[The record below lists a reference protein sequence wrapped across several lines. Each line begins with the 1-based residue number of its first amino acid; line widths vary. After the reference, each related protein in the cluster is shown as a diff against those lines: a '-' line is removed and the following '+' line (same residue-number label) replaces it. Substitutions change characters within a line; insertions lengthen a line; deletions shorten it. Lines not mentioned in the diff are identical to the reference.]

1 MGAGVKN
8 MQINTAH
15 YAFFIKRSFIVFFE
29 PEVLFAILLLLPAGA
44 VITWLIMRSMI
55 SKADQAG
62 EAEIKKLNTVAAE
75 RDEAIRLFESRLLD
89 YSTQKKQLK
98 DDCSRLEKD
107 LAVEQQKNSLMSE
120 IRDDLSRS
128 DKQSR
133 DLEKELRK
141 LTADLAREKERTANL
156 MDVNQKLDLREKT
169 IDDLKE
175 QLSSQKSTESRLRT
189 RMEQEGKQAEAKLV
203 LLDEAKSELTNQF
216 RILAQEILEEKGKT
230 FSEQSRAGLKGLL
243 DPFRDQLNEFRQKV
257 DNVYVH
263 EAGQRAS
270 LKKEIESLRDLN
282 QQINQEAINLTRA
295 LKGDKKAMGTWGELI
310 LERVL
315 EQSGLR
321 KGVEYETQG
330 GFRDT
335 GGKLLKPDVIVH
347 LPEEKD
353 VVVDSK
359 VSLVAYERYARAE
372 EDSMQKKALSEHMA
386 SVRAHIEGLSRKDY
400 SALKG
405 LRSLDFVLM
414 FMPVE
419 AAFVAAFRGDMTL
432 YSYAFERKII
442 VVTPSTLLAT
452 LKTIEN
458 IWRYERQN
466 KNAQTIFHKAS
477 AIYDK
482 LRLFVES
489 MEKLGKQLDT
499 AQITYDEAMNRLVR
513 GKGNVISQA
522 SRFSELGV
530 PVKRPLPR
538 TMTEIAETEDIGK
551 SREAIEE
558 K

>member
-1 MGAGVKN
+1 
-8 MQINTAH
+8 
-15 YAFFIKRSFIVFFE
+15 
-29 PEVLFAILLLLPAGA
+29 
-44 VITWLIMRSMI
+44 
-55 SKADQAG
+55 
-62 EAEIKKLNTVAAE
+62 
-75 RDEAIRLFESRLLD
+75 
-89 YSTQKKQLK
+89 
-98 DDCSRLEKD
+98 
-107 LAVEQQKNSLMSE
+107 
-120 IRDDLSRS
+120 
-128 DKQSR
+128 
-133 DLEKELRK
+133 
-141 LTADLAREKERTANL
+141 
-156 MDVNQKLDLREKT
+156 MDVNKKLDLREQT

-175 QLSSQKSTESRLRT
+175 QLSNRKSIESRLQT
-189 RMEQEGKQAEAKLV
+189 QMEQERKQAAEKLV

-216 RILAQEILEEKGKT
+216 RVLAQEILEEKGKS

-243 DPFRDQLNEFRQKV
+243 DPFREQLSEFRQRV

-270 LKKEIESLRDLN
+270 LKKEIETLRDLN

-330 GFRDT
+330 GFRDAD
-335 GGKLLKPDVIVH
+335 GKLLKPDVIVH

-353 VVVDSK
+353 VVVDAK
-359 VSLVAYERYARAE
+359 VSLVAYERYAGAE
-372 EDSMQKKALSEHMA
+372 EGSMQKKALSEHMA
-386 SVRAHIEGLSRKDY
+386 SVRAHIEGLGRKNY

-419 AAFVAAFRGDMTL
+419 AAFVAAFREDMTL

-466 KNAQTIFHKAS
+466 RNAQAIFHKAS

-499 AQITYDEAMNRLVR
+499 TQCTYEEAMNRLVR

-522 SRFSELGV
+522 GRFSELGV
-530 PVKRPLPR
+530 PVKRQLPR
-538 TMTEIAETEDIGK
+538 TVTEIAETEDIGK
-551 SREAIEE
+551 TTLPS
-558 K
+558 

>member
-1 MGAGVKN
+1 VP
-8 MQINTAH
+8 
-15 YAFFIKRSFIVFFE
+15 FE
-29 PEVLFAILLLLPAGA
+29 YELILAILLSLLVSA
-44 VITWLIMRSMI
+44 IIIWLI
-55 SKADQAG
+55 KC
-62 EAEIKKLNTVAAE
+62 
-75 RDEAIRLFESRLLD
+75 
-89 YSTQKKQLK
+89 
-98 DDCSRLEKD
+98 CSRLEKN
-107 LAVEQQKNSLMSE
+107 LAVEQQKNSSMGQL
-120 IRDDLSRS
+120 RDDLLISG
-128 DKQSR
+128 KQSR
-133 DLEKELRK
+133 ELEKELRK
-141 LTADLAREKERTANL
+141 LNADLAREKERTASL
-156 MDVNQKLDLREKT
+156 AEVNKKLDLREKT

-175 QLSSQKSTESRLRT
+175 QLSSRKSTESRLRT
-189 RMEQEGKQAEAKLV
+189 RMEQERKQAEEKLV

-216 RILAQEILEEKGKT
+216 RVLAQEILEEKGKT

-243 DPFRDQLNEFRQKV
+243 DPFRDQLGEFRQKV
-257 DNVYVH
+257 DSVYVH
-263 EAGQRAS
+263 EAGQRTS
-270 LKKEIESLRDLN
+270 LRKEIETLRDLN

-295 LKGDKKAMGTWGELI
+295 LKGDRKTQGTWGELI

-330 GFRDT
+330 GFRDA

-372 EDSMQKKALSEHMA
+372 EDAMRKKALSEHMA
-386 SVRAHIEGLSRKDY
+386 SVRARIEGLSRKDY

-419 AAFVAAFRGDMTL
+419 AAFVAAFREDMTL
-432 YSYAFERKII
+432 YSYAFEKKII

-466 KNAQTIFHKAS
+466 RNAQAIFQKAS

-499 AQITYDEAMNRLVR
+499 AQCTYEEAMNRLVR

-538 TMTEIAETEDIGK
+538 TVTEIAETEDIVK
-551 SREAIEE
+551 TREAIVE

>member
-1 MGAGVKN
+1 
-8 MQINTAH
+8 MQIHTTH
-15 YAFFIKRSFIVFFE
+15 YAFFLKRNFIVSFE
-29 PEVLFAILLLLPAGA
+29 SELILAISSSLLAGA
-44 VITWLIMRSMI
+44 IITWLIMRPMI
-55 SKADQAG
+55 SKAHKAGKAAG
-62 EAEIKKLNTVAAE
+62 EPEIKQLNTIATE
-75 RDEAIRLFESRLLD
+75 RDEAIRLLESRLLD
-89 YSTQKKQLK
+89 YAAQEKQSK
-98 DDCSRLEKD
+98 DDCSRLEKN
-107 LAVEQQKNSLMSE
+107 LAVEQQKNNSMSE
-120 IRDDLSRS
+120 IREDLSKS
-128 DKQSR
+128 EKQYR
-133 DLEKELRK
+133 DLEKELRT

-156 MDVNQKLDLREKT
+156 MDVNKKLDLREQT

-175 QLSSQKSTESRLRT
+175 QLSNRKSIESRLQT
-189 RMEQEGKQAEAKLV
+189 QMEQERKQAAEKLV

-216 RILAQEILEEKGKT
+216 RVLAQEILEEKGKS

-243 DPFRDQLNEFRQKV
+243 DPFREQLSEFRQRV

-270 LKKEIESLRDLN
+270 LKKEIETLRDLN

-330 GFRDT
+330 GFRDAD
-335 GGKLLKPDVIVH
+335 GKLLKPDVIVH

-353 VVVDSK
+353 VVVDAK
-359 VSLVAYERYARAE
+359 VSLVAYERYAGAE
-372 EDSMQKKALSEHMA
+372 EGSMQKKALSEHMA
-386 SVRAHIEGLSRKDY
+386 SVRAHIEGLGRKNY

-419 AAFVAAFRGDMTL
+419 AAFVAAFREDMTL

-466 KNAQTIFHKAS
+466 RNAQAIFHKAS

-499 AQITYDEAMNRLVR
+499 TQCTYEEAMNRLVR

-522 SRFSELGV
+522 GRFSELGV
-530 PVKRPLPR
+530 PVKRQLPR
-538 TMTEIAETEDIGK
+538 TVTEIAETEDIGK
-551 SREAIEE
+551 TTLPS
-558 K
+558 

>member
-1 MGAGVKN
+1 M
-8 MQINTAH
+8 
-15 YAFFIKRSFIVFFE
+15 SSE
-29 PEVLFAILLLLPAGA
+29 PELILAVLSSLMAGA
-44 VITWLIMRSMI
+44 IITWLIMRPVI
-55 SKADQAG
+55 SKAHKAG
-62 EAEIKKLNTVAAE
+62 KVTREPEIARLNSIVAE
-75 RDEAIRLFESRLLD
+75 RDEMVRLLEKQLSD
-89 YSTQKKQLK
+89 ITAQKRQLK
-98 DDCSRLEKD
+98 DHCSLLEKN
-107 LAVEQQKNSLMSE
+107 LAVEEQKNSSMSR
-120 IRDDLSRS
+120 IRDDLSES
-128 DKQSR
+128 EKKSR
-133 DLEKELRK
+133 NLEKELRA
-141 LTADLAREKERTANL
+141 LTADLAREKERTAHL
-156 MDVNQKLDLREKT
+156 MEVGRKLALSEKAMDDLR
-169 IDDLKE
+169 DRLAD
-175 QLSSQKSTESRLRT
+175 QKSIADQLRVQ
-189 RMEQEGKQAEAKLV
+189 MAQERKRAEEKLV
-203 LLDEAKSELTNQF
+203 LLGEAKKELTNQF
-216 RILAQEILEEKGKT
+216 RVLAQEILEEKGKA
-230 FSEQSRAGLKGLL
+230 FSEQSKAGLKGLL

-257 DNVYVH
+257 DNIHVH

-270 LKKEIESLRDLN
+270 LRKEIETLRDLN
-282 QQINQEAINLTRA
+282 QRINQEAINLTRA
-295 LKGDKKAMGTWGELI
+295 LKGDSKAMGTWGELI

-321 KGVEYETQG
+321 KGMEYEAQG
-330 GFRDT
+330 GFRDAD
-335 GGKLLKPDVIVH
+335 GKLLKPDVIVH

-372 EDSMQKKALSEHMA
+372 KGSERKKALSEHIS

-419 AAFVAAFRGDMTL
+419 AAFVAAFREDTNL
-432 YSYAFERKII
+432 YSYAFEKKII

-466 KNAQTIFHKAS
+466 RNAQAIFHKAS

-499 AQITYDEAMNRLVR
+499 TQCTYEEAMNRLVR

-522 SRFSELGV
+522 GRFSELGV
-530 PVKRPLPR
+530 PVKRLLPR
-538 TMTEIAETEDIGK
+538 TVTETAETEDCAETTL
-551 SREAIEE
+551 RP
-558 K
+558 

>member
-1 MGAGVKN
+1 M
-8 MQINTAH
+8 
-15 YAFFIKRSFIVFFE
+15 SFEYELI
-29 PEVLFAILLLLPAGA
+29 LAILLSSLAGA
-44 VITWLIMRSMI
+44 AILWLIKCCR
-55 SKADQAG
+55 
-62 EAEIKKLNTVAAE
+62 
-75 RDEAIRLFESRLLD
+75 
-89 YSTQKKQLK
+89 
-98 DDCSRLEKD
+98 RLEKD
-107 LAVEQQKNSLMSE
+107 LAVEQQKNSSMG
-120 IRDDLSRS
+120 
-128 DKQSR
+128 
-133 DLEKELRK
+133 ELRDNLLK
-141 LTADLAREKERTANL
+141 SGRRYQELQSEVREISADLAREKERTASL
-156 MDVNQKLDLREKT
+156 VEVNKKLDLREKT

-175 QLSSQKSTESRLRT
+175 QLSNWKSTESRLRT
-189 RMEQEGKQAEAKLV
+189 RMEQERKQAEEKLV

-216 RILAQEILEEKGKT
+216 RVLAQEILEEKGKT

-243 DPFRDQLNEFRQKV
+243 DPFRDQLSEFRQKV
-257 DNVYVH
+257 DSVYVH
-263 EAGQRAS
+263 EAGQRTS
-270 LKKEIESLRDLN
+270 LRKEIETLRDLN
-282 QQINQEAINLTRA
+282 RQINQEAINLTRA
-295 LKGDKKAMGTWGELI
+295 LKGDRKAQGTWGELI

-372 EDSMQKKALSEHMA
+372 EDTVRKKALSEHMS

-419 AAFVAAFRGDMTL
+419 AAFVAAFREDMTL
-432 YSYAFERKII
+432 YSYAFEKKII

-466 KNAQTIFHKAS
+466 RNAQAIFQKAS

-538 TMTEIAETEDIGK
+538 TVTEIAETEDIVK
-551 SREAIEE
+551 TREAIEE